1 MASPSTLPILL
12 DLDASPVQGQMGW
25 AVMDL
30 QGRVLRNVG
39 LSQQD
44 TSLLFQILQ
53 ESTPLVNNNSNNKN
67 NDKKDGLQKLTISFS
82 ETKFLIT
89 RDETHVYL
97 VQTRAR

>member
-53 ESTPLVNNNSNNKN
+53 ESTPLVNNNNKN

>member
-53 ESTPLVNNNSNNKN
+53 ESTPLVNNNK
-67 NDKKDGLQKLTISFS
+67 NDKDGGLQKLTISFS

>member
-39 LSQQD
+39 LSQQH

-53 ESTPLVNNNSNNKN
+53 ESTPLVNNNNKN
-67 NDKKDGLQKLTISFS
+67 NDTKDGLQKLTISFS

>member
-1 MASPSTLPILL
+1 
-12 DLDASPVQGQMGW
+12 MGW

-53 ESTPLVNNNSNNKN
+53 ESTPLVNNNNKN